1 LSVNLTDRL
10 LLIKLKLEGTTSV
23 TLDQNVNTK
32 VYILP
37 NPASNRL
44 IVEGI
49 NENDFEIIIYTL
61 NGEELKKLSN
71 QKNIDISELANGLY
85 FIRIKTPKQIINH
98 KVLVMK

>member
-1 LSVNLTDRL
+1 VSVNLTDRL

-71 QKNIDISELANGLY
+71 QKNIDISDLANGLY
-85 FIRIKTPKQIINH
+85 FIRIKEPKQIINH
-98 KVLVMK
+98 KLLIVK